1 MTATSLIDRL
11 AETPYTAKQVSALIR
26 FASVNMSSAELGEVM
41 GLEFR
46 EAQNRVK
53 MLVDK
58 ALLEPVSKGQPNT
71 GYTLTKSG
79 KQVISKLLKP

>member
-1 MTATSLIDRL
+1 MNATTLIDRL
-11 AETPYTAKQVSALIR
+11 SETPYTAKQVSALIR
-26 FASVNMSSAELGEVM
+26 FASVNMSSAELGEIM

-71 GYTLTKSG
+71 GYELTKSG
-79 KQVISKLLKP
+79 KDFIHRLLKP

>member
-1 MTATSLIDRL
+1 MNAITFIDRM
-11 AETPYTAKQVSALIR
+11 AETPYTAKQVSALFR
-26 FASVNMSSAELGEVM
+26 FASANMSSAELGEIM

-71 GYTLTKSG
+71 GYRLTKSG
-79 KQVISKLLKP
+79 KQVIFKLLKP

>member
-1 MTATSLIDRL
+1 MNATQLIDRL
-11 AETPYTAKQVSALIR
+11 AETPYTAKQISALIR
-26 FASVNMSSAELGEVM
+26 FASVNMSSAELGEIM

-79 KQVISKLLKP
+79 KDVIHRLLKP

>member
-1 MTATSLIDRL
+1 MNAITFIDRL
-11 AETPYTAKQVSALIR
+11 SDTPYTAKQISALFR
-26 FASVNMSSAELGEVM
+26 FASANMSSAELGEVI

-71 GYTLTKSG
+71 GYALTKSG

>member
-1 MTATSLIDRL
+1 MNATTLIDRL
-11 AETPYTAKQVSALIR
+11 SETPYTAKQVSALIR

-41 GLEFR
+41 GLEFK

-58 ALLEPVSKGQPNT
+58 ALLEPVSKGQLNT
-71 GYTLTKSG
+71 CYALTKSG
-79 KQVISKLLKP
+79 NQVIFKLLKP

>member
-1 MTATSLIDRL
+1 MKPVTLIDRM
-11 AETPYTAKQVSALIR
+11 AETPYTAKQISALFR
-26 FASVNMSSAELGEVM
+26 FAIANMSSAELGEIM

-53 MLVDK
+53 MLLDK

-71 GYTLTKSG
+71 GYALTKSG
-79 KQVISKLLKP
+79 KDVIFKLLKP